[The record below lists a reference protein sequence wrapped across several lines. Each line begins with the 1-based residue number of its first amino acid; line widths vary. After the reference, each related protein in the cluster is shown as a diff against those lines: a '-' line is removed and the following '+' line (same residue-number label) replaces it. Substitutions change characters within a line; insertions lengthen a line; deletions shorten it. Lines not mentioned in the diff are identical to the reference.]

1 VTRYDVEAI
10 AIICGAVGVIAVVTL
25 LAARLMGRR
34 IAGRHPRL
42 AVLVSGLTA
51 AAILQAV
58 GWTLFVIDTNRHPGS
73 DWPAMQLLSTMIY
86 TAMAVPIGLAVAG
99 WSLRRGATDV
109 RP

>member
-10 AIICGAVGVIAVVTL
+10 AIIGGTAAVIAAVTL
-25 LAARLMGRR
+25 LTTRIVGRR
-34 IAGRHPRL
+34 IAVRHPKL

-58 GWTLFVIDTNRHPGS
+58 GWTLFTIDTNRHPGS
-73 DWPAMQLLSTMIY
+73 DWPAMQLLSVMIY
-86 TAMAVPIGLAVAG
+86 TAMAVPIGLVVAG
-99 WSLRRGATDV
+99 WSLRHGSTHV